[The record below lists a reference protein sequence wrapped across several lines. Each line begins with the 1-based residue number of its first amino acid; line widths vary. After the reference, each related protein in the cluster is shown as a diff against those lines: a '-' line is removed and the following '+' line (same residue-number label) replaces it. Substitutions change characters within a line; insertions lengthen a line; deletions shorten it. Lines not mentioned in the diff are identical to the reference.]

1 MAGGRIDIEV
11 GADTSKVAGDL
22 ERGLGRA
29 VGVAGTFG
37 KLMGAGILAGGVVAA
52 FGEVIKTGNDFT
64 TELNTMQ
71 AVSSATADQ
80 MAQVS
85 DRAKQLGNDIDLPS
99 TSASDAAAAMT
110 ELAKGGFS
118 VQQAMDGAKGTLQLA
133 AAAQIDAATA
143 ATIQSQALQSFGLDA
158 SYAATAADVLANAA
172 NASSAEITDISAGL
186 AQSGAVANQFGLTIE
201 DTAATLGVLSNAGI
215 AGSDAGTLLKSA
227 LLALTD
233 QGKPAQAAIEEL
245 GLTVYNAEGQ
255 FVGMSELFGQ
265 LDTAAANMTPELYQ
279 AATATLFG
287 SDAMR
292 LAGVAAEQGRAGYD
306 TMHDAIE
313 REGAA
318 AEVAAAKTQGLP
330 GALAQVQNATES
342 LSLQFYELID
352 GPLEGFAKS
361 AADKITSVTPGIIS
375 AFEDVGSVL
384 KPVAEFVGDAVSAF
398 RSLPEPIQGAA
409 VALTALQLSGGTDKI
424 GGWIDD
430 LTEKFQGFREEMQGE
445 IDMQAAL
452 SNISDADTS
461 NPFAA
466 LTGDA
471 EALAGAVEENAE
483 PLSEMAAGLAT
494 LERRSPTVRNMAEGY
509 RQTTTRAAQFADR
522 QRNLATQSGAV
533 TGALRNAAA
542 SASRFGGIVGGAAV
556 AGVRG
561 FGAAA
566 RGAVNVL
573 GGPWMVGLMAAT
585 TVVTTLIAASKR
597 QSDQQDILES
607 SAKAAATAQT
617 ELAKAFQ
624 ASQGAMND
632 QVFGAVVQQVEAMSS
647 EIDQLADTG
656 PGMMD
661 KVIAGG
667 SALGSALSGQFGA
680 AKESFAGLSDGVADG
695 AGNMQARLSDLGMSS
710 EDLANKLTGSQ
721 VQFDTFA
728 AVLRNSGEGGQELAD
743 KLSAAREQI
752 QQASESAVTL
762 SPGFLDIAD
771 SIRVI
776 ADASSSADEKTSA
789 LKRAL
794 DVLAGIPVPLSQAVA
809 EYEKTIAAVA
819 STSADATDKTKGFGD
834 SLLDGGKLNLATENG
849 RNLQDTILGIKD
861 ATAEAAFAGADQND
875 LFAKNEITFGQLA
888 NQYGVGIEKIREFA
902 TALGLVPE
910 NITTLVAVQGADAVT
925 QQLQSVALQFAA
937 VPGAKEVEVKVDD
950 QLARENL
957 ADLGFKVSQLPN
969 GNVKVEAPNA
979 LALSA
984 LQEVIDRTI
993 EVGAH
998 SATPK
1003 INADTTGFRLA
1014 ADQSRAELQAIDL
1027 STADPKVGA
1036 VITDL
1041 LAGKEVSLAALN
1053 QLDTTT
1059 ASPEVILAIQRA
1071 LADAD
1076 VIDKEL
1082 DRVANR
1088 QRIAEIAVRVKSGDL
1103 DFGAGFSEAFPATP
1117 KALGGPIEGGIPGKD
1132 SVPILAMPGEHMLT
1146 TADVARLGG
1155 QEGVYR
1161 FREALARG
1169 EVRGFAGGGAI
1180 VDSLTAY
1187 VGQKFPALQMTS
1199 GYRDEAGSYHGL
1211 GQAADF
1217 SNGFGNTDAQL
1228 GLATL
1233 MASKFGSELKELIY
1247 DDPRFGREVKDGQF
1261 VDDSFYDGA
1270 GDHTNHVHI
1279 ATDHVLVDP
1288 GGDDSSLD
1296 VAPLSERDQIAEA
1309 IITEGRRRGITE
1321 NGIKAAVMTGLAESD
1336 LQNLPYGD
1344 RDSTGVFQQ
1353 RDNGAWGTAEDRM
1366 DPTRAAGMFY
1376 DKLAT
1381 FDYESMDP
1389 AAAAQRVQQSA
1400 FADGSNYRA
1409 EAEEADQIIAA
1420 LGARGTATAAYS
1432 STSSKKVTW
1441 ADKDQI
1447 ALDRAEVAV
1456 TQAEEARDKI
1466 YANDKKSQA
1475 DRDQADLKVKAA
1487 KQKVVD
1493 LQAKKDA
1500 AAAGGKDGPAP
1511 QAPDLAK
1518 NYSEEEISAMRAQL
1532 AVDSANAKRNE
1543 VYADPESTPE
1553 DKTQADLDLAAAR
1566 NSLAEQGS
1574 ESGATGPSSIK
1585 GRIKEG
1591 AEQIAGILVDAAF
1604 AQIPFGLA
1612 DSHWWDLEVPD
1623 FGQSIDAGKFGPS
1636 EIDGSKPVDTSD
1648 AGTGPPPMEWTLSAR
1663 KDWQEQFAGF
1673 INGLRKNATLRD
1685 TGGIL
1690 RHGEMGLNL
1699 SGEDEWVTTKSQRDD
1714 QFRQIA
1720 NLRQANAVG
1729 QAAPVDL
1736 SSLNERIDRL
1746 ADLAERPNVTY
1757 QTENIDEAIRKE
1769 SQLRRQQSL
1778 TFTVR

>member
-11 GADTSKVAGDL
+11 GADTSKVADDL

-566 RGAVNVL
+566 RGTVNVL

-680 AKESFAGLSDGVADG
+680 AKDSVESMSDSTADS
-695 AGNMQARLSDLGMSS
+695 AEAMQTRLRDLGFSS
-710 EDLANKLTGSQ
+710 EQLAGRLTGTNNE
-721 VQFDTFA
+721 FATFA
-728 AVLRNSGEGGQELAD
+728 AVVRNSGDGGPEAAANLQELRDGIVLAEQTAKNTTPGFYD
-743 KLSAAREQI
+743 LRDAVKTLSD
-752 QQASESAVTL
+752 ESATAEER
-762 SPGFLDIAD
+762 INAM
-771 SIRVI
+771 
-776 ADASSSADEKTSA
+776 KT
-789 LKRAL
+789 AL
-794 DVLAGIPVPLSQAVA
+794 DVLSGKPIPLSDAIQNYNKTVRETADATREVWDQTQGFGSSLVGQDGAVNTATANGDKLREALIGIKDSTIQA
-809 EYEKTIAAVA
+809 AASGA
-819 STSADATDKTKGFGD
+819 DMAPIWAQNEQQYRDLALATGLAADATDEQMQRGTDAIRRMIEQEGLLPKD
-834 SLLDGGKLNLATENG
+834 IELLASLTGA
-849 RNLQDTILGIKD
+849 DTVEQQIAILGGLI
-861 ATAEAAFAGADQND
+861 Q
-875 LFAKNEITFGQLA
+875 
-888 NQYGVGIEKIREFA
+888 GVGQPVDIPVDALTDDAKQKIIDLGGTVETDINGKPGIVRISAPNEEALRQIDAAARAADGLNRTVTVTVDVARTAAAQREFNRN
-902 TALGLVPE
+902 GMEGP
-910 NITTLVAVQGADAVT
+910 VAPV
-925 QQLQSVALQFAA
+925 LI
-937 VPGAKEVEVKVDD
+937 PGA
-950 QLARENL
+950 
-957 ADLGFKVSQLPN
+957 
-969 GNVKVEAPNA
+969 
-979 LALSA
+979 
-984 LQEVIDRTI
+984 
-993 EVGAH
+993 
-998 SATPK
+998 AT
-1003 INADTTGFRLA
+1003 
-1014 ADQSRAELQAIDL
+1014 
-1027 STADPKVGA
+1027 
-1036 VITDL
+1036 
-1041 LAGKEVSLAALN
+1041 
-1053 QLDTTT
+1053 
-1059 ASPEVILAIQRA
+1059 
-1071 LADAD
+1071 
-1076 VIDKEL
+1076 
-1082 DRVANR
+1082 
-1088 QRIAEIAVRVKSGDL
+1088 
-1103 DFGAGFSEAFPATP
+1103 
-1117 KALGGPIEGGIPGKD
+1117 GGPITGGVPGKD

-1146 TADVARLGG
+1146 TADVDRLGG

-1296 VAPLSERDQIAEA
+1296 VAPLSDRDQIAEA
-1309 IITEGRRRGITE
+1309 IIAEGRRRGITD

-1389 AAAAQRVQQSA
+1389 AAVAQRVQQSA

-1420 LGARGTATAAYS
+1420 LGARGTSTTS
-1432 STSSKKVTW
+1432 STTGTGKKVTW
-1441 ADKDQI
+1441 AEKDDI
-1447 ALDRAEVAV
+1447 ALDRAIVAV
-1456 TQAEEARDKI
+1456 TQAKEARDET

-1475 DRDQADLKVKAA
+1475 DREQADLKVQAA
-1487 KQKVVD
+1487 EQKVVD

-1500 AAAGGKDGPAP
+1500 AASGAADGPAP
-1511 QAPDLAK
+1511 QAPELARTF
-1518 NYSEEEISAMRAQL
+1518 SDTERAEL
-1532 AVDSANAKRNE
+1532 EARMSVDDANTRRNE
-1543 VYADPESTPE
+1543 VYADPESTE
-1553 DKTQADLDLAAAR
+1553 NDKLRADMALDDARRKAANPDA
-1566 NSLAEQGS
+1566 GS
-1574 ESGATGPSSIK
+1574 DSKIAGPASIK
-1585 GRIKEG
+1585 DRL
-1591 AEQIAGILVDAAF
+1591 EQFGNEVVSIGLDSLF

-1612 DSHWWDLEVPD
+1612 DSHWWDLEIPN
-1623 FGQSIDAGKFGPS
+1623 FGDARASGNLAVT
-1636 EIDGSKPVDTSD
+1636 DGQL
-1648 AGTGPPPMEWTLSAR
+1648 TGDQPFDSSGSGIAPPPMEWTQQNRRS
-1663 KDWQEQFAGF
+1663 WQETVADF

-1720 NLRQANAVG
+1720 NLRQANAAG
-1729 QAAPVDL
+1729 QTAPVDL
-1736 SSLNERIDRL
+1736 SALNERIDRL